1 MPDHGIVVVGASA
14 GGVEALADLAASLP
28 DDLAAAVFVVLH
40 LPATGTSALPEIL
53 RRHGP
58 LPAAHVND
66 GEPIRPG
73 RIYVAPPDHH
83 VLVRT
88 GHVHLSRG
96 PRENGHRPAIDPL
109 FRSAAREYATE
120 VIGVVLSGALD
131 DGTAGLLAIK
141 SRGGVAV
148 VQQPTDALYPGM
160 PGNALEHV
168 QVDHVVAA
176 ASIGK
181 LLTRLVADLLDA
193 PREPAPTGMRVE
205 VEMEGFA
212 PEAFESNHPGRPSG
226 FSCPDC
232 NGVLWQI
239 KDGGPERYR
248 CRVGHAWSPESLLS
262 QQSEALEAA
271 LWVALR
277 SLEERA
283 ALAGGCRAG
292 PPPRA
297 LDHGHPVRGA
307 GRRGP
312 AGGPAGPRPAAE
324 PGHLR
329 HRLAALRASARAGG
343 GAVEGG
349 GRWLSSRS
357 TGAWRSCWTTC
368 GAPAGSTSP
377 ATSAP
382 A

>member
-14 GGVEALADLAASLP
+14 GGVEALVELAASLP
-28 DDLAAAVFVVLH
+28 GDLSAAVFVVLH

-58 LPAAHVND
+58 LPAAHVRD
-66 GEPIRPG
+66 GEPIQPG

-109 FRSAAREYATE
+109 FRSAAREYAAR

-141 SRGGVAV
+141 SRGGIAV
-148 VQQPTDALYPGM
+148 VQNPEDALYPGM
-160 PGNALEHV
+160 PGNALEHA
-168 QVDHVVAA
+168 QVDHVLAA
-176 ASIGK
+176 ASMGK
-181 LLTRLVADLLDA
+181 LLTRLLANLAEPPAD
-193 PREPAPTGMRVE
+193 PAPTGMRVE
-205 VEMEGFA
+205 VEMEGFSM
-212 PEAFESNHPGRPSG
+212 EAFEGHHPGRPSG

-232 NGVLWQI
+232 HGVLWQI
-239 KDGGPERYR
+239 KDGGLERYR
-248 CRVGHAWSPESLLS
+248 CRVGHAWSPESLLT

-283 ALAGGCRAG
+283 ALARRLAEPARRRGHAITATRFEEQAAEAQQAARLVRDLLLNRDTFAAAWPLSGDRHESA
-292 PPPRA
+292 PPPATR
-297 LDHGHPVRGA
+297 
-307 GRRGP
+307 
-312 AGGPAGPRPAAE
+312 
-324 PGHLR
+324 
-329 HRLAALRASARAGG
+329 SADG
-343 GAVEGG
+343 
-349 GRWLSSRS
+349 
-357 TGAWRSCWTTC
+357 
-368 GAPAGSTSP
+368 
-377 ATSAP
+377 
-382 A
+382 

>member
-14 GGVEALADLAASLP
+14 GGVEALVELAASLP
-28 DDLAAAVFVVLH
+28 GDLSAAVFVVLH

-58 LPAAHVND
+58 LPAAHVRD
-66 GEPIRPG
+66 SEPIQPG

-109 FRSAAREYATE
+109 FRSAAREYAAR

-141 SRGGVAV
+141 SRGGIAV
-148 VQQPTDALYPGM
+148 VQNPEDALYPGM
-160 PGNALEHV
+160 PGNALEHA
-168 QVDHVVAA
+168 QVDHVLAA
-176 ASIGK
+176 ASMGK
-181 LLTRLVADLLDA
+181 LLTRLLANLAEPPAD
-193 PREPAPTGMRVE
+193 PAPTGMRVE
-205 VEMEGFA
+205 VEMEGFSM
-212 PEAFESNHPGRPSG
+212 EAFEGHHPGRPSG

-232 NGVLWQI
+232 HGVLWQI
-239 KDGGPERYR
+239 KDGGLERYR
-248 CRVGHAWSPESLLS
+248 CRVGHAWSPESLLT

-283 ALAGGCRAG
+283 ALARRLAEPARRRGHAITATRFEEQAAEAQQAARLVRDLLLNRDTFATAWPLSGDRHESA
-292 PPPRA
+292 PPP
-297 LDHGHPVRGA
+297 
-307 GRRGP
+307 
-312 AGGPAGPRPAAE
+312 
-324 PGHLR
+324 
-329 HRLAALRASARAGG
+329 
-343 GAVEGG
+343 
-349 GRWLSSRS
+349 
-357 TGAWRSCWTTC
+357 TTE
-368 GAPAGSTSP
+368 
-377 ATSAP
+377 ATDV
-382 A
+382 

>member
-14 GGVEALADLAASLP
+14 GGVEALVELAASLP
-28 DDLAAAVFVVLH
+28 GDLSAAVFVVLH

-58 LPAAHVND
+58 LPAAHVRD
-66 GEPIRPG
+66 SEPIQPG

-109 FRSAAREYATE
+109 FRSAAREYAAR

-141 SRGGVAV
+141 SRGGIAV
-148 VQQPTDALYPGM
+148 VQNPEDALYPGM
-160 PGNALEHV
+160 PGNALEHA
-168 QVDHVVAA
+168 QVDHVLAA
-176 ASIGK
+176 ASMGK
-181 LLTRLVADLLDA
+181 LLTRLLANLAEPPAD
-193 PREPAPTGMRVE
+193 PAPTGMRVE
-205 VEMEGFA
+205 VEMEGFSM
-212 PEAFESNHPGRPSG
+212 EAFEGHHPGRPSG

-232 NGVLWQI
+232 HGVLWQI
-239 KDGGPERYR
+239 KDGGLERYR
-248 CRVGHAWSPESLLS
+248 CRVGHAWSPESLLT

-283 ALAGGCRAG
+283 ALARRLAEPARRRGHAITATRFEEQAAEAQQAARLVRDLLLNRDTFAAAWPLSGDRHESA
-292 PPPRA
+292 PPP
-297 LDHGHPVRGA
+297 
-307 GRRGP
+307 
-312 AGGPAGPRPAAE
+312 
-324 PGHLR
+324 
-329 HRLAALRASARAGG
+329 
-343 GAVEGG
+343 
-349 GRWLSSRS
+349 
-357 TGAWRSCWTTC
+357 TTQ
-368 GAPAGSTSP
+368 
-377 ATSAP
+377 ATDG
-382 A
+382 

>member
-28 DDLAAAVFVVLH
+28 GELPAAVFVVLH

-58 LPAAHVND
+58 LPAGHVKD
-66 GEPIRPG
+66 GEPIEAG

-83 VLVRT
+83 VLLRT

-96 PRENGHRPAIDPL
+96 PRENGHRPAIDPM
-109 FRSAAREYATE
+109 FRSAAREYATR

-141 SRGGVAV
+141 SRGGLAV
-148 VQQPTDALYPGM
+148 VQDPADALYPGM

-168 QVDHVVAA
+168 KADHVLAA
-176 ASIGK
+176 ASIGE
-181 LLTRLVADLLDA
+181 LLARLTAELADE
-193 PREPAPTGMRVE
+193 PQGPAPSDLRVE
-205 VEMEGFA
+205 VEMEGFSL
-212 PEAFESNHPGRPSG
+212 EAMEGDHPGRPSG

-239 KDGGPERYR
+239 EDQGLERYR
-248 CRVGHAWSPESLLS
+248 CRVGHAWSPESLLT
-262 QQSEALEAA
+262 QQSDALEAA

-283 ALAGGCRAG
+283 ALARRLAEPARSRGHSITATRFEEQAAEAQHAARLVRDLLLDRDAFATAWPLAG
-292 PPPRA
+292 
-297 LDHGHPVRGA
+297 D
-307 GRRGP
+307 RRHGP
-312 AGGPAGPRPAAE
+312 AARP
-324 PGHLR
+324 
-329 HRLAALRASARAGG
+329 
-343 GAVEGG
+343 
-349 GRWLSSRS
+349 S
-357 TGAWRSCWTTC
+357 TGATN
-368 GAPAGSTSP
+368 G
-377 ATSAP
+377 
-382 A
+382 

>member
-14 GGVEALADLAASLP
+14 GGVEALADLATSLP
-28 DDLAAAVFVVLH
+28 DDLPAAVFVVLH

-58 LPAAHVND
+58 LPAAHVRD
-66 GEPIRPG
+66 GEPIQSG
-73 RIYVAPPDHH
+73 RVYVAPPDHH
-83 VLVRT
+83 VVLRT

-109 FRSAAREYATE
+109 FRSAAREYGTR
-120 VIGVVLSGALD
+120 VIGVVLSGTLD

-148 VQQPTDALYPGM
+148 VQDPEDALYTGM

-168 QVDHVVAA
+168 QVDHVASA
-176 ASIGK
+176 ASMGK
-181 LLTRLVADLLDA
+181 LLASLIANLA
-193 PREPAPTGMRVE
+193 EPPPAPALSDMQVE
-205 VEMEGFA
+205 VEMEGFSL
-212 PEAFESNHPGRPSG
+212 EAFEGTHPGRPSG

-239 KDGGPERYR
+239 QDGGLERYR
-248 CRVGHAWSPESLLS
+248 CRVGHAWSPESLLT

-283 ALAGGCRAG
+283 ALARRLAE
-292 PPPRA
+292 PAR
-297 LDHGHPVRGA
+297 
-307 GRRGP
+307 RRGYSITATRFEEQAAEAQQAARLLRDLLLHRDAFATAWP
-312 AGGPAGPRPAAE
+312 LAGDRHGPAAPP
-324 PGHLR
+324 
-329 HRLAALRASARAGG
+329 
-343 GAVEGG
+343 
-349 GRWLSSRS
+349 S
-357 TGAWRSCWTTC
+357 TE
-368 GAPAGSTSP
+368 
-377 ATSAP
+377 ATHG
-382 A
+382 

>member
-14 GGVEALADLAASLP
+14 GGVEALADLATSLP
-28 DDLAAAVFVVLH
+28 DDLPAAVFVVLH

-58 LPAAHVND
+58 LPAAHVRD
-66 GEPIRPG
+66 GEPIQSG
-73 RIYVAPPDHH
+73 RVYVAPPDHH
-83 VLVRT
+83 VVLRT

-109 FRSAAREYATE
+109 FRSAAREYGTR
-120 VIGVVLSGALD
+120 VIGVVLSGTLD

-148 VQQPTDALYPGM
+148 VQDPEDALYTGM

-168 QVDHVVAA
+168 QVDHVASA
-176 ASIGK
+176 ASMGK
-181 LLTRLVADLLDA
+181 LLASLIANLA
-193 PREPAPTGMRVE
+193 EPPPAPALSDMQVE
-205 VEMEGFA
+205 VEMEGFSL
-212 PEAFESNHPGRPSG
+212 EAFEGTHPGRPSG

-239 KDGGPERYR
+239 QDGGLERYR
-248 CRVGHAWSPESLLS
+248 CRVGHAWSPESLLT

-283 ALAGGCRAG
+283 SLARRLAEPARRRGYSITATRFEEQAAEAQQAARLLRDLLLHRDAFATAWPLAGDR
-292 PPPRA
+292 
-297 LDHGHPVRGA
+297 H
-307 GRRGP
+307 GP
-312 AGGPAGPRPAAE
+312 AAPP
-324 PGHLR
+324 
-329 HRLAALRASARAGG
+329 
-343 GAVEGG
+343 
-349 GRWLSSRS
+349 S
-357 TGAWRSCWTTC
+357 TE
-368 GAPAGSTSP
+368 
-377 ATSAP
+377 ATDG
-382 A
+382 

>member
-14 GGVEALADLAASLP
+14 GGVEALVDLAASLP
-28 DDLAAAVFVVLH
+28 SDLSAAVFVVLH

-58 LPAAHVND
+58 LPAAHVRD
-66 GEPIRPG
+66 GEPIQPG

-88 GHVHLSRG
+88 GYVHLSRG

-109 FRSAAREYATE
+109 FRSAAREYATR

-148 VQQPTDALYPGM
+148 VQNPEDALYPGM
-160 PGNALEHV
+160 PGNALEHA
-168 QVDHVVAA
+168 QVDHVLAA
-176 ASIGK
+176 ASMGK
-181 LLTRLVADLLDA
+181 LLTRLLADLAEPPAD
-193 PREPAPTGMRVE
+193 PAPTGMRVE
-205 VEMEGFA
+205 VEMEGFSM
-212 PEAFESNHPGRPSG
+212 EAFEGIHPGRPSG

-232 NGVLWQI
+232 HGVLWQI
-239 KDGGPERYR
+239 KDGGLERYR
-248 CRVGHAWSPESLLS
+248 CRVGHAWSPESLLT

-283 ALAGGCRAG
+283 ALARRLAEPARRRGHAITATRFEEQAAEAQQAARLVRDLLLNRDTFATAWPLSGDRHESA
-292 PPPRA
+292 PPP
-297 LDHGHPVRGA
+297 
-307 GRRGP
+307 
-312 AGGPAGPRPAAE
+312 
-324 PGHLR
+324 
-329 HRLAALRASARAGG
+329 
-343 GAVEGG
+343 
-349 GRWLSSRS
+349 
-357 TGAWRSCWTTC
+357 TTQ
-368 GAPAGSTSP
+368 
-377 ATSAP
+377 ATDG
-382 A
+382 